1 MRVTMRAALTVLL
14 GRATVAAAQD
24 VAVQISDEN
33 EGHLRCEECQAIV
46 QVATKMIGRSS
57 AYNKNKGR
65 ANPGEIGRHELIGI
79 FANEVCNQTE
89 YDVYGYK
96 LNEETGRV
104 VFTGPGLF
112 GTPNKQNRV
121 EDMHSLHEAEWIELG
136 HRSEAIAATCKEMMG
151 VGGDPPTGQ
160 GGPLQPFQLY
170 MVYRV
175 ATTSAGSKGPRG
187 RLDALRVQMC
197 ESKKKGADA
206 CYGLDDYNMPVDV
219 HIGGKDTK
227 KFLDTRKELD
237 IHNEMR
243 AIFEKHSQTTFR
255 GLDERGRYQKI
266 GDITKEWTDEHGAD
280 LESQGKMLKFYKDKF
295 NVKKPSG
302 RIRGKV
308 DL

>member
-1 MRVTMRAALTVLL
+1 
-14 GRATVAAAQD
+14 
-24 VAVQISDEN
+24 
-33 EGHLRCEECQAIV
+33 
-46 QVATKMIGRSS
+46 
-57 AYNKNKGR
+57 
-65 ANPGEIGRHELIGI
+65 
-79 FANEVCNQTE
+79 
-89 YDVYGYK
+89 
-96 LNEETGRV
+96 
-104 VFTGPGLF
+104 
-112 GTPNKQNRV
+112 
-121 EDMHSLHEAEWIELG
+121 
-136 HRSEAIAATCKEMMG
+136 
-151 VGGDPPTGQ
+151 
-160 GGPLQPFQLY
+160 
-170 MVYRV
+170 
-175 ATTSAGSKGPRG
+175 
-187 RLDALRVQMC
+187 MC

-266 GDITKEWTDEHGAD
+266 GDITKVGVSAAALVYRYVCVCVCDPGCNEQEWTDEHGAD